1 MKVTVNLS
9 SILNNISELTLDI
22 NTYRDIV
29 SALVN
34 LMPDIRNRQ
43 IVLVDGDSIIYK
55 DKLEF
60 SPKTDTI
67 HVVPLIAGGLSSS
80 FDSLGNLTM
89 FYGSGTVIGNQELA
103 LTGLDRRIIESSLY
117 GKAQTAF
124 DIAQRASDRESGITE
139 GTDDPTTGFGTLTIT
154 SVKGQ
159 HIPLHFGLVRTSG
172 ALINQNVRHIQRGN
186 VDNVKV
192 SQYI

>member
-1 MKVTVNLS
+1 MFSTVVPKSQLM
-9 SILNNISELTLDI
+9 LEVD
-22 NTYRDIV
+22 TYRDIV

-34 LMPDIRNRQ
+34 LLPI
-43 IVLVDGDSIIYK
+43 IGSLKVILLDGDTIIFK

-60 SPKTDTI
+60 KPKSDTI
-67 HVVPLIAGGLSSS
+67 HIVPMISGGVSSS

-89 FYGSGTVIGNQELA
+89 FYGSSTIIGNQELA
-103 LTGLDRRIIESSLY
+103 VTGLDRRIIDSSLY
-117 GKAQTAF
+117 GKSKTAF
-124 DIAQRASDRESGITE
+124 DTAQRASDRESGITE

-172 ALINQNVRHIQRGN
+172 ALINQNVRHIQRGS

-192 SQYI
+192 SQYV